1 MLAGNS
7 FCLHNYFYII
17 SHYFYACTYSR
28 LQIYTYV
35 GIKNIY
41 TQSQCVYS
49 HILWLNLSGL
59 DFRQHKPLLTKEIA
73 FSNLGT
79 LQQVTVYFQTF
90 NCY

>member
-1 MLAGNS
+1 MFAGNS
-7 FCLHNYFYII
+7 FCLHNSFYII

-35 GIKNIY
+35 GIKKYIY
-41 TQSQCVYS
+41 TKPTCTC
-49 HILWLNLSGL
+49 ILWLNLSGP
-59 DFRQHKPLLTKEIA
+59 DFRQRKLLLTKEIA

-79 LQQVTVYFQTF
+79 LQQVTVYLQTF